1 MYAYLAIIAGSF
13 VLLVCVI
20 LFLWIVLAKSRKYRI
35 LSVRD
40 ASLSSE
46 ELEDHARMTAIKHT
60 ISNKRNNLNWPVPR
74 MNENYASILS
84 VYQELNEEIQKK
96 RIVPSTAEWLLDN
109 FYIIEEQVKLI
120 RRDLSRKTYL
130 RLPVL
135 RSGSMKEYARIF
147 AVATDFASH
156 TDGQISDVLL
166 ANYLNAYQSHSV
178 LFEREIRAVP
188 MVMTLV
194 LLESI
199 RNLCDNIKETQR
211 QWNKANEMV
220 DRWLEMDGEDADRAI
235 KLFKSNFLAKEEIN
249 PSLIEHMFYRLRR
262 SGRSYVGVL
271 RVVDEQLAKFETD
284 TEHIA
289 QQEHNSQSADKI
301 SMGNCITS
309 LRLLSTQDWT
319 NLFESTSFVERI
331 LRQDP
336 DGTYPLMDIATRD
349 YYRSKVEEFASAYG
363 VSELHIAKETVALA
377 QNAYQ
382 ARKAETGGDMAIE
395 RMYHIGY
402 YLIGK
407 GSKILAAKQDSTRKV
422 TSRAAVLVKN
432 HPGWVY
438 LGAVGLVTMLLVTI
452 AVLYTDL
459 CAPLNSWFFSVLT
472 AICVLLPASDIA
484 VNVVN
489 WVVCKTIRPV
499 VLPRMA
505 LENGI
510 PECMGTIVAVPTLLP
525 DVKRVVEILKNL
537 EEHYLRNR
545 EENLYF
551 ALIGAFKDSDNASSK
566 GDEEIVRTAMGI
578 VAELNRK
585 YARKGRDIFFFFHRK
600 SQYNKQSNKW
610 FGWERKRGA
619 LMEFNDLVL
628 GSTKTSFAYSSC
640 NVPPFSNIRYI
651 ITLDSDTILPMGM
664 AKKMIG
670 TMAHPLNRPVVDK
683 KRGIVIEGY
692 GLMQP
697 RIDVDSESS
706 GKTLFARIFAGHE
719 GLDPYANAI
728 SDVYQD
734 LFGEGIFTGKG
745 IYDLHVFQSVL
756 ANAIP
761 DNTILSHDLLE
772 GSYVRTG
779 LLTDLRLVDSFPAQY
794 NSFAARLRRWVRG
807 DWQLF
812 PLLFRRVKSRS
823 NMNIKNPLTSLTKW
837 KIFDNM
843 RRSLISPA
851 LMVLAALSFCLLPGD
866 VFFWIG
872 YFIAALMFPFGI
884 AVIEYV
890 VSQRFASDKIKRHIP
905 VITGLRAAFL
915 QGLLTLTFLPY
926 QALMMASAILV
937 TLNRVFITKKNMLE
951 WITSAD
957 VEKNQKNT
965 LRSYWHKMRA
975 SVYAVIFIPIFTL
988 VFKPEAFLI
997 SLPLLLLWVSSPLI
1011 AYLTSKERGE
1021 ALLKA
1026 SSEDV
1031 QELRRI
1037 ARKTWRYFEEFSNS
1051 RNHYLPPDNYQVDPP
1066 RGIAHRTSPTNIG
1079 LGLLAVI
1086 SARDFGYIH
1095 TGAMVEQLDHS
1106 ICTIETLEKWN
1117 GHLYNWYDTYTL
1129 QPMRPGYISTVD
1141 SGNFVGN
1148 LIALGQGLKEYL
1160 TRPLVDSHLAD
1171 GIIDTLRCAGM
1182 EGVKVYESSPSL
1194 RSLSAG
1200 KSVGLILWS
1209 QVLYELLQGD
1219 DFSGMKES
1227 VWKDKAK
1234 NMILMFQKELADFLP
1249 HIGMLKDIPQ
1259 KWDHSET
1266 YKEITAGRTALIGK
1280 LQNNASLIDLPFAY
1294 IEIIAS
1300 INGLIKTICKS
1311 AADTFQEELAWLGKL
1326 KESVFKA
1333 RDAADHL
1340 VKRIG
1345 CLILRI
1351 DALAAATK
1359 FLPLYVKERRLF
1371 SIGYNLEESKLTNSC
1386 YDLLASEARLTSYIS
1401 IARGEISS
1409 EHWFR
1414 MGRALTVVDGYKG
1427 LVSWTGT
1434 MFEYLMP
1441 LLTMKSYRN
1450 SLLDETYSFVI
1461 KSQIKYGRQKGMPW
1475 GVSESQFNLL
1485 DKNHDYQY
1493 KAIGVPWLGLKRGL
1507 IEDAVVA
1514 PYASFLALLV
1524 QPQEAIRNIGRLKQ
1538 EGMDGSHG
1546 FYEAADYT
1554 PERLPFEAKRA
1565 IVKSFMSH
1573 HQGMSLLALNNYLHH
1588 RVLQKRFNVDPEIH
1602 AARLLLQEKVP
1613 SNIVFTKE
1621 TREKVLPFKGIMIK
1635 EKSPVRRFSL
1645 PDPVLPNTHIL
1656 SNGSYSVMI
1665 TDKGTGYSKNRMV
1678 AVTRWRADSTLDPYG
1693 MFFFVRNADDNSVW
1707 SSTYGPMNE
1716 LHEKYEVVF
1725 TPDKAVFKRTD
1736 GRIETQTEVVV
1747 ASGDDVEIRRVSFKN
1762 TGETSCILEV
1772 TSYFEVVLTSQAAD
1786 AAHPAFSNLFME
1798 TGYQADKQCIF
1809 AHRRSRSEADKG
1821 LWIAN
1826 MAVVEGE
1833 TIGEIQYETDRMQWI
1848 GRGHSLKAPAAIE
1861 QVKHLSNTVGPVLDP
1876 VMSLRLRVKV
1886 APGKT
1891 ARVSYMVAVSENKE
1905 MLFALVDKYASPEA
1919 VEHAFQLALA
1929 RSQIEKGYLNLKA
1942 SEITLY
1948 QDMLRDILFISPMRR
1963 ANQDLIM
1970 KNRQGQSSLWRH
1982 GISGDLPVI
1991 LVILK
1996 KADRLEIL
2004 YEILKAHE
2012 YWRLMDIK
2020 VDLVLLCEEEYS
2032 YALQLHSL
2040 ITDIVLSRQTN
2051 NIMEIPKDVFILDT
2065 SKLSSNDVYLL
2076 YAVSRVILKGDGLTM
2091 SDQVSVRLNS
2101 PLPQIRKLTGTST
2114 VYAPPLAKQRKLAYN
2129 NGLGGFNA
2137 DDNEYVIQ
2145 LEKGQNTPAPWVNV
2159 IANPAFGF
2167 IASESGSGCT
2177 WSENSHENKVTT
2189 WTNDAVSDSPGE
2201 VLYIGDADTGE
2212 VWTSTSLPI
2221 RENEPYT
2228 VHHGFGYSIFEHA
2241 SHGIEQ
2247 SLTQFVPIDEA
2258 VKISILELKNDSRQK
2273 RHLALTYYMQPV
2285 MGVSEQD
2292 TAMHI
2297 HTHMGD
2303 HGVLLIENH
2312 YNEDFAG
2319 RICFVDASI
2328 EERSV
2333 TGDRKEFFGSGGI
2346 VAPDCLKREKLSGTL
2361 GMGLDPCAALQ
2372 VNITLEADACI
2383 SVSFLIGISIQLSE
2397 VEKITLKYR
2406 SMENVLASLMA
2417 CRNFWR
2423 GKTGAV
2429 QVDTPSQSM
2438 DLMLNGWLQY
2448 QVISCRLWA
2457 RAGFY
2462 QSGGAFG
2469 FRDQLQDCL
2478 SVAHLWPEAAR
2489 KQILTHAKHQFLQ
2502 GDVMHWW
2509 HEPQGKG
2516 TRTRSSD
2523 DLLWLPYAAAEY
2535 CRITGDRNILK
2546 ENVPFLEDKV
2556 LMEWEDERYGTPAV
2570 SNIDASLFEHCIR
2583 AVEKALCFGVH
2594 GLPLMGS
2601 GDWNDGM
2608 NTVGNKGT
2616 GESVWLGWFLASV
2629 LEKMQPLCID
2639 MGDAARA
2646 GRYAGIREKLKA
2658 SLEMHAWDGS
2668 WYRRAYF
2675 DNGMPLGS
2683 AQNSECRIDSI
2694 AQTWAV
2700 ISDAGDRKRAVQAMR
2715 SLEDYLILWED
2726 GIIKLLAP
2734 PFDSGEAEPGYIKG
2748 YVPGVRENGG
2758 QYTHAAAWVIMA
2770 YAKLG
2775 EGNKAWELFEL
2786 INPINHTRNYRE
2798 FSRYKTEPY
2807 VMTADVY
2814 AAYPHVGRGG
2824 WSWYTGSAG
2833 WMYRAGLEYILGFQ
2847 KNGTTITMDPCIPS
2861 KWHEYTITYQYLNT
2875 PYVIK
2880 VINPDELNKGIK
2892 SISTDGV
2899 LVSGNTINL
2908 INDGNPH
2915 DIRVYM
2921 GQ

>member
-1 MYAYLAIIAGSF
+1 MYIYFAIIAGGF
-13 VLLVCVI
+13 VLLGCVI
-20 LFLWIVLAKSRKYRI
+20 SLLWAVLARSRKYRI

-46 ELEDHARMTAIKHT
+46 ELEDHARKTAIRHT
-60 ISNKRNNLNWPVPR
+60 ISNRRSILNWPLPR
-74 MNENYASILS
+74 MNDNYACILS
-84 VYQELNEEIQKK
+84 VYRKLNEEIQKK
-96 RIVPSTAEWLLDN
+96 SIVPSTAEWLLDN
-109 FYIIEEQVKLI
+109 FYIIEEQVKLV
-120 RRDLSRKTYL
+120 RRDLSRKSYL

-135 RSGSMKEYARIF
+135 RSGPMKEYARIF

-156 TDGQISDVLL
+156 TDGQINDVLL
-166 ANYLNAYQSHSV
+166 ANYLNAYQSHSI
-178 LFEREIRAVP
+178 LFEREIRAIP

-199 RNLCDNIKETQR
+199 RHLCDHIKETLL
-211 QWNKANEMV
+211 QWNKADEMV
-220 DRWLEMDGEDADRAI
+220 DRWLEAQGDDVDGAM
-235 KLFKSNFLAKEEIN
+235 KLFKSGFLAKEEID
-249 PSLIEHMFYRLRR
+249 PSYIEHLFYRLRR

-271 RVVDEQLAKFETD
+271 RAVDEHLAKFDTD
-284 TEHIA
+284 TAHIA
-289 QQEHNSQSADKI
+289 QQEHNVQSADKI
-301 SMGNCITS
+301 SIGNCVTS
-309 LRLLSTQDWT
+309 LRFLSTLDWT
-319 NLFESTSFVERI
+319 DLFEATSFVERI
-331 LRQDP
+331 LKRDP
-336 DGTYPLMDIATRD
+336 DGTYPLMDIATRGD
-349 YYRSKVEEFASAYG
+349 YRSKVEEFASAYG
-363 VSELHIAKETVALA
+363 VSELHIAKESIALA
-377 QNAYQ
+377 QNAYEPH
-382 ARKAETGGDMAIE
+382 KAEAGGNPAME
-395 RMYHIGY
+395 RTYHVGY

-407 GSKILAAKQDSTRKV
+407 GNRQLADRQDGDRKV
-422 TSRAAVLVKN
+422 TPRAVGLVKN
-432 HPGWVY
+432 HPGRVY
-438 LGAVGLVTMLLVTI
+438 LGSVGLVTMLLVAV
-452 AVLYTDL
+452 AVLYTYL
-459 CAPLNSWFFSVLT
+459 GAPSHALLLSILAAVF
-472 AICVLLPASDIA
+472 ILLPASDIA
-484 VNVVN
+484 VSAVN

-499 VLPRMA
+499 IFPRMS
-505 LENGI
+505 LLNGI
-510 PECMGTIVAVPTLLP
+510 PESMGTIVAVPTLLP
-525 DVKRVVEILKNL
+525 DAKRVVEILKNL

-551 ALIGAFKDSDNASSK
+551 ALIGAFKDSDSSVSRS
-566 GDEEIVRTAMGI
+566 DDEIVRTGMGI

-585 YARKGRDIFFFFHRK
+585 YAGNGKDIFYFFQRK
-600 SQYNKQSNKW
+600 SQYNKQSKKW

-640 NVPPFSNIRYI
+640 SAPPFSNIRYI

-697 RIDVDSESS
+697 RIDIDSESS

-756 ANAIP
+756 SNAIP
-761 DNTILSHDLLE
+761 DNTVLSHDLLE

-812 PLLFRRVKSRS
+812 PLLFRRIKSRS
-823 NMNIKNPLTSLTKW
+823 SMKIRNPLTSLTKW

-851 LMVLAALSFCLLPGD
+851 LMVLAALGFCLLPGN
-866 VFFWIG
+866 VFFWLG
-872 YFIAALMFPFGI
+872 YFFAALMLPFGI

-890 VSQRFASDKIKRHIP
+890 LAQHFASDRIKRHIP
-905 VITGLRAAFL
+905 VITGLRAALL

-926 QALMMASAILV
+926 QALMMAGAILV
-937 TLNRVFITKKNMLE
+937 TLGRVFITKKNMLE

-965 LRSYWHKMRA
+965 LSSYWHMMRS
-975 SVYAVIFIPIFTL
+975 SVCTVIFIPVFAL
-988 VFKPEAFLI
+988 VFKPAAFLI
-997 SLPLLLLWVSSPLI
+997 SLPLLLLWASSPLVG
-1011 AYLTSKERGE
+1011 YFTSKERSK
-1021 ALLKA
+1021 AHVKA
-1026 SSEDV
+1026 SPEEV
-1031 QELRRI
+1031 QDLRRI

-1051 RNHYLPPDNYQVDPP
+1051 RSHYLPPDNYQVDPP

-1079 LGLLAVI
+1079 MGLLAI
-1086 SARDFGYIH
+1086 LSARDFGYIH
-1095 TGAMVEQLDHS
+1095 TGRMVELLDHS
-1106 ICTIETLEKWN
+1106 VSTIETLEKWN

-1129 QPMRPGYISTVD
+1129 QPMRPCYISTVD
-1141 SGNFVGN
+1141 SGNYVGN

-1160 TRPLVDSHLAD
+1160 IRPLVDSSLAD
-1171 GIIDTLRCAGM
+1171 GIIDTLRCAGKD
-1182 EGVKVYESSPSL
+1182 GVRVYESSTSL
-1194 RSLSAG
+1194 HSLPAG
-1200 KSVGLILWS
+1200 KPVSLILWS
-1209 QVLYELLQGD
+1209 QALYELLQGD
-1219 DFSGMKES
+1219 GLDSMKES

-1234 NMILMFQKELADFLP
+1234 SMVIFFQKELADFLP
-1249 HIGMLKDIPQ
+1249 HIGLLKSIPP
-1259 KWDHSET
+1259 KWDQSEA
-1266 YKEITAGRTALIGK
+1266 YKEIAAGRAALIGK
-1280 LQNNASLIDLPFAY
+1280 LQSNVGLTDLPFLY
-1294 IEIIAS
+1294 TEIIAS
-1300 INGLIKTICKS
+1300 INGLIKTIFKS
-1311 AADTFQEELAWLGKL
+1311 AADPFQEELTWLGKL
-1326 KESVFKA
+1326 KEAIIKA
-1333 RDAADHL
+1333 NGAAGQFIHKITGL
-1340 VKRIG
+1340 IG
-1345 CLILRI
+1345 RI
-1351 DALAAATK
+1351 DVLAAATK

-1371 SIGYNLEESKLTNSC
+1371 SIGYNMEESKLTNSY
-1386 YDLLASEARLTSYIS
+1386 YDLLASEARLASYIS
-1401 IARGEISS
+1401 IARGEISY

-1414 MGRALTVVDGYKG
+1414 MSRALTVVDGYKG
-1427 LVSWTGT
+1427 LVSWSGT

-1475 GVSESQFNLL
+1475 GVSESQFNSL

-1554 PERLPFEAKRA
+1554 PERLPFETKRA
-1565 IVKSFMSH
+1565 IVKSFMAH
-1573 HQGMSLLALNNYLHH
+1573 HQGMSLLALSNFLHH
-1588 RVLQKRFNVDPEIH
+1588 NVLQNRFNADPEIH

-1613 SNIVFTKE
+1613 SNLVFTKE
-1621 TREKVLPFKGIMIK
+1621 IKEKVLPFKGTVIK
-1635 EKSPVRRFSL
+1635 EKSPVRKFSL

-1665 TDKGTGYSKNRMV
+1665 TDRGTGYSKNSMV

-1693 MFFFVRNADDNSVW
+1693 MFFYVKNVADNSVW
-1707 SSTYGPMNE
+1707 STTYSPLNE

-1725 TPDKAVFKRTD
+1725 TADKAVFKRTD

-1747 ASGDDVEIRRVSFKN
+1747 ASGDDVEIRRVAFKN
-1762 TGETSCILEV
+1762 TGETTCVLEV
-1772 TSYFEVVLTSQAAD
+1772 TSYFEVVLAPQAAD
-1786 AAHPAFSNLFME
+1786 AAHPAFSNLFVE

-1809 AHRRSRSEADKG
+1809 AHRRSRSEAEKG

-1826 MAVVEGE
+1826 TAVVEGD
-1833 TIGEIQYETDRMQWI
+1833 TAGEIQYETDRMQWI
-1848 GRGHSLKAPAAIE
+1848 GRGRGMKAPAAIV
-1861 QVKHLSNTVGPVLDP
+1861 QSKPLSNTVGPVLDP
-1876 VMSLRLRVKV
+1876 VMSLRIRVKV
-1886 APGKT
+1886 EPGKT
-1891 ARVSYMVAVSENKE
+1891 VRISFVVAVSENKE
-1905 MLFALVDKYASPEA
+1905 LLFALVDKYASTEA
-1919 VEHAFQLALA
+1919 VEYAFQLAQA

-1948 QDMLRDILFISPMRR
+1948 QDMLRDILFISSMRR
-1963 ANQDLIM
+1963 ANQGLIM
-1970 KNRQGQSSLWRH
+1970 KNRQGQSSLWRY

-1991 LVILK
+1991 LVVLS

-2004 YEILKAHE
+2004 YDVLKAHE

-2020 VDLVLLCEEEYS
+2020 VDLVLLSEEEYS

-2040 ITDIVLSRQTN
+2040 ISDIVLSRQTN
-2051 NIMEIPKDVFILDT
+2051 NVMEIPKDVFILDR
-2065 SKLSSNDVYLL
+2065 SKLPADDVYLL
-2076 YAVSRVILKGDGLTM
+2076 YASARVILKGDGTTM
-2091 SDQVSVRLNS
+2091 SEQMSIRLKL
-2101 PLPQIRKLTGTST
+2101 PLPQLRKVTCKAA
-2114 VYAPPLAKQRKLAYN
+2114 VYTPPSINQRKLAYN
-2129 NGLGGFNA
+2129 NGLGGFCT

-2167 IASESGSGCT
+2167 IVSESGSGST
-2177 WSENSHENKVTT
+2177 WSENSHENKLTA
-2189 WTNDAVSDSPGE
+2189 WTNDSVCDSPGE
-2201 VLYIGDADTGE
+2201 ALYIGDTDTGE
-2212 VWTSTSLPI
+2212 LWTATSLPI
-2221 RENEPYT
+2221 REDEPYT

-2247 SLTQFVPIDEA
+2247 SLTQFVPMDEA
-2258 VKISILELKNDSRQK
+2258 VKISILRLKNNSGQK

-2297 HTHMGD
+2297 HTYMGD
-2303 HGVLLIENH
+2303 RGVLLIENH
-2312 YNEDFAG
+2312 YNQDFAG

-2328 EERSV
+2328 EDRTV
-2333 TGDRKEFFGSGGI
+2333 TGDRKEFFGSGGMD
-2346 VAPDCLKREKLSGTL
+2346 APDCLKREKLSGTL

-2372 VNITLEADACI
+2372 VNIILEADACTE
-2383 SVSFLIGISIQLSE
+2383 VSFLIGISTQLSE
-2397 VEKITLKYR
+2397 IEKITHKYR
-2406 SMENVLASLMA
+2406 NMENVLDSLMA
-2417 CRNFWR
+2417 CRAFWR
-2423 GKTGAV
+2423 GRTGTV

-2448 QVISCRLWA
+2448 QVISCRLWE

-2462 QSGGAFG
+2462 QSGGAYG

-2489 KQILTHAKHQFLQ
+2489 KQILAHAGHQFVQ

-2535 CRITGDRNILK
+2535 CRITGDFPILK

-2556 LMEWEDERYGTPAV
+2556 LMKWEDERYGTPAV
-2570 SNIDASLFEHCIR
+2570 SNESASLFEHCIR
-2583 AVEKALCFGVH
+2583 AVEKALCFGIH

-2629 LEKMQPLCID
+2629 LEKMQPLCLD
-2639 MGDAARA
+2639 MGDAETA
-2646 GRYAGIREKLKA
+2646 GRYADIRQKLAA
-2658 SLEMHAWDGS
+2658 SLETHTWDGS
-2668 WYRRAYF
+2668 WYKRAFF
-2675 DNGMPLGS
+2675 DNGMSLGS

-2700 ISDAGDRKRAVQAMR
+2700 ISDAGDPKRAVQAMQ
-2715 SLEDYLILWED
+2715 SLEDYLILWEE

-2734 PFDSGEAEPGYIKG
+2734 PFDGGEAEPGYIKG

-2758 QYTHAAAWVIMA
+2758 QYTHAAAWVIIA

-2786 INPINHTRNYRE
+2786 INPINHTRSYRE

-2814 AAYPHVGRGG
+2814 AVYPHVGRGG

-2847 KNGTTITMDPCIPS
+2847 KNGDMVTMDPCIPS

-2875 PYVIK
+2875 PYVIH
-2880 VINPDELNKGIK
+2880 ILNPGGLSKGVK
-2892 SISTDGV
+2892 SISADGV
-2899 LVSGNTINL
+2899 LAGGNTIKL
-2908 INDGNPH
+2908 INDRMPH
-2915 DIRVYM
+2915 DILVNM